1 MSTKDKTRE
10 KLLNSMRKTKQVISD
25 QPDSKQAHAD
35 TYATQAAPEAGK
47 TTRAVNQAPITK
59 SKQINKVHAAPTAH
73 SGDPYQSRGR
83 VWPD

>member
-47 TTRAVNQAPITK
+47 TMMPPA
-59 SKQINKVHAAPTAH
+59 AAPGAGNAAPC
-73 SGDPYQSRGR
+73 S
-83 VWPD
+83 

>member
-35 TYATQAAPEAGK
+35 TYATQAAPEAAK
-47 TTRAVNQAPITK
+47 TTRAANQAPTTK
-59 SKQINKVHAAPTAH
+59 SKQINKIPATTTEH
-73 SGDPYQSRGR
+73 SSDPYQSRGR